1 MSSLATLFRLC
12 ADPAHLQVSRP
23 GWLTH
28 AVSLCSLI
36 PHMQGGG
43 PAQDKQSGLLVL
55 LQHLWGEGPYVCPP
69 PRSMCHLTTPQIFNP
84 ERRGSLRTH
93 TQNPTLPSSAHERTE
108 EACLLEENREIYR
121 SKCLNDRREEKENEK
136 QTSHS
141 EVPGPALFL
150 RFSY

>member
-1 MSSLATLFRLC
+1 MPSLATLSRLC

-43 PAQDKQSGLLVL
+43 PAQDRQSGLLVL
-55 LQHLWGEGPYVCPP
+55 RSTSGVRVLMCVPLPGPCVILPHH
-69 PRSMCHLTTPQIFNP
+69 RSSTLRGGVPQNTHSEPTP
-84 ERRGSLRTH
+84 
-93 TQNPTLPSSAHERTE
+93 PSSVHQRTE
-108 EACLLEENREIYR
+108 EACLLGENREIYR
-121 SKCLNDRREEKENEK
+121 SKCLNDRREEKENVE
-136 QTSHS
+136 QTSYS

-150 RFSY
+150 QFSY